1 MALGVGGILA
11 PATASADE
19 APSRPSHG
27 AHATDRG
34 VAPRAATDRTS
45 PQRPTAAAASRAPR
59 SQAGSTARGASMASA
74 PNPFVTRPVRRADPT
89 APVALP
95 MAWASAAVTRREYS
109 GAARVAAPAAATVV
123 ASAVA
128 TPDPVAAAPAVNAAI
143 SVASILDPLISAAAE
158 YFVRQYFP
166 DSRWAP
172 LVGHVAPIVVDGL
185 ADWIFNGTVSP
196 EVDRLASD
204 PVVLQAISDIV
215 AIPFAGTGVS
225 AEAGRA
231 VGNAAATWVN
241 LAFSGTQGEPLRGY
255 FDTLLN
261 SLPGLPS
268 GWDTARLLFE
278 LAVGT
283 YTFDQLIDDQLGTPL
298 QTGISTFLATPGVQL
313 ALSNATAGAVSVL
326 LGNTGPSWDPSATR
340 SVGVPALVGEGVGQA
355 VAVALLGDQPD
366 AANLRSTVGDIVTR
380 LMNNP
385 ALGDAA
391 ARTVETTLATLLAQ
405 PEIRDAV
412 AISAANA
419 VRAFFAVPQVPVPT
433 LQNAIGTTVTNS
445 VGALLT
451 DTRVIAA
458 VGRTLRD
465 VLTGL
470 TSNSAVQNL
479 IGRGLTASLGDGVG
493 QAVVE
498 FLATPGFSD
507 SLATALGTIPT
518 NLLGPQEV
526 RVAVAA
532 ALGRLARDLTAGV
545 PFSDAIAPVLTSLR
559 DDPAVPNAIG
569 TTVSGSVSALL
580 ADTQVIAGAGRAFR
594 DVFAGLTS
602 DPAVRALIGEVFAV
616 PLGNAAGQAVVN
628 LLATTGF
635 RDGLAQALGNIP
647 MNLLGPEDVR
657 TAFAAAFGQL
667 ARDVTAGV
675 PLGDATGPVLTALLD
690 NPTVRRAFGSTATLL
705 AIDVIN
711 NLATFADVA
720 VEEPTS
726 RALATYVGTA
736 VTGFLNYPGITTVL
750 TDTVDVVVTN
760 AVNGTDPGSA
770 LYDLQTNPTYRAALG
785 ATIPNLVGSVFGDSA
800 LRRSIGQLAS
810 VGVVELM
817 RGAGVDVPI
826 LNVAVG
832 QAAYA
837 AVTSLLADT
846 QVAQLVSTLAIGAL
860 SATPNGVLV
869 DTALHAVLTEFGLQA
884 AIGFAL
890 GRGVGALFGDNVFA
904 TAFGEVT
911 GAAATL
917 VIAAVAGIT
926 RLFVG
931 DFAPPAA
938 ASIDTG
944 RFFITLPV
952 AANA

>member
-1 MALGVGGILA
+1 M
-11 PATASADE
+11 
-19 APSRPSHG
+19 
-27 AHATDRG
+27 
-34 VAPRAATDRTS
+34 
-45 PQRPTAAAASRAPR
+45 
-59 SQAGSTARGASMASA
+59 
-74 PNPFVTRPVRRADPT
+74 
-89 APVALP
+89 
-95 MAWASAAVTRREYS
+95 TRRDFS
-109 GAARVAAPAAATVV
+109 GAARVAAPPAAAVV
-123 ASAVA
+123 AADAVA
-128 TPDPVAAAPAVNAAI
+128 TPAVSI
-143 SVASILDPLISAAAE
+143 GSILDPLISAAAE
-158 YFVRQYFP
+158 FFVRQYFP

-172 LVGHVAPIVVDGL
+172 FVGHIAPIVVDGL
-185 ADWIFNGTVSP
+185 ADWIFNSTVSP

-204 PVVLQAISDIV
+204 PVVLQAISDII
-215 AIPFAGTGVS
+215 AAPFAGTGVA
-225 AEAGRA
+225 AEAGVA

-241 LAFSGTQGEPLRGY
+241 LAFSGTQGAPLRGY
-255 FDTLLN
+255 FDSLLN
-261 SLPGLPS
+261 NLPGLPS
-268 GWDTARLLFE
+268 GWDTARLLVE
-278 LAVGT
+278 LALGT

-298 QTGISTFLATPGVQL
+298 QTGISNFLATPGVQL

-326 LGNTGPSWDPSATR
+326 LGNSGPSWDPSATR
-340 SVGVPALVGEGVGQA
+340 SIGVPVLVGDGFGQA

-366 AANLRSTVGDIVTR
+366 ASNLRATVGDIVTR

-391 ARTVETTLATLLAQ
+391 ARTAETTLATLLAQ

-419 VRAFFAVPQVPVPT
+419 VRVFFGVPQVPVPT
-433 LQNAIGTTVTNS
+433 LQSAIGTTVTNS
-445 VGALLT
+445 VGVLLA

-465 VLTGL
+465 VLTEL
-470 TSNSAVQNL
+470 TSNAGVQNL
-479 IGRGLTASLGDGVG
+479 IGRGLTGSLGDGVG

-507 SLATALGTIPT
+507 ALATSLGAIPT

-526 RVAVAA
+526 RVAIAA
-532 ALGRLARDLTAGV
+532 ALGRLARDITAGV
-545 PFSDAIAPVLTSLR
+545 PFGDAITPVLTSLQG
-559 DDPAVPNAIG
+559 DPAVQNAIG
-569 TTVSGSVSALL
+569 ATVTSSVGTLL
-580 ADTQVIAGAGRAFR
+580 ADTRVIAGAGRAFR

-602 DPAVRALIGEVFAV
+602 DPNVRALIGELYAV
-616 PLGNAAGQAVVN
+616 PLGDAGAQAVVN
-628 LLATTGF
+628 LLATPGF
-635 RDGLAQALGNIP
+635 RNGVAEALGNVP

-657 TAFAAAFGQL
+657 TAFAAAFGQV

-675 PLGDATGPVLTALLD
+675 PIGDATAPVLRSLLD
-690 NPTVRRAFGSTATLL
+690 NAAVRRAFGSTATLL
-705 AIDVIN
+705 VVDVID
-711 NLATFADVA
+711 NLAEFAGVVA
-720 VEEPTS
+720 EEPTS

-750 TDTVDVVVTN
+750 TDTVDGAVTS
-760 AVNGTDPGSA
+760 VINGTDPGTA
-770 LYDLQTNPTYRAALG
+770 LYALQTNPTYRDALG
-785 ATIPNLVGSVFGDSA
+785 ATIPGLVGSVFGDKV

-810 VGVVELM
+810 VSVVELM

-837 AVTSLLADT
+837 SVTSLLADR
-846 QVAQLVSTLAIGAL
+846 QVAQLVSALSIGAL

-869 DTALHAVLTEFGLQA
+869 NTALHAVVTEFGLQA

-890 GRGVGALFGDNVFA
+890 GRGVGALFGDNIIA
-904 TAFGEVT
+904 GAFGEVA

-931 DFAPPAA
+931 DFAPPPA

-944 RFFITLPV
+944 YFFITLPV
-952 AANA
+952 AANG